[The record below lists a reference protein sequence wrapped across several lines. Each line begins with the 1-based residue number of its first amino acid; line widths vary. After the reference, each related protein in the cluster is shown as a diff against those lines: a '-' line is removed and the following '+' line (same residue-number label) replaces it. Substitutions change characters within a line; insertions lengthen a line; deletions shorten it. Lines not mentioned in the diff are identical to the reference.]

1 MKHTIRAALLALGLV
16 VLCAPFPGAAK
27 EATKPVENTASR
39 KAPSGFAGSVLIT
52 TDAEWRKKWGA
63 PGDATPQVAQADVVS
78 RGTKLWALVYF
89 SAPQLDSAGR
99 TNVICDLKFIR
110 PDGKTALDQKGIACF
125 KGLLGG
131 DPRKVYLSS
140 QTIEFVGDPGDPTG
154 TWRIQVIL
162 RDMNGKTELPLFTV
176 FTLRE

>member
-1 MKHTIRAALLALGLV
+1 MKNTVRAALLGLGVAL
-16 VLCAPFPGAAK
+16 LCAPLAGVTK
-27 EATKPVENTASR
+27 EAPKPAESTASR

-52 TDAEWRKKWGA
+52 TDAEWRKKWGT

-78 RGTKLWALVYF
+78 RGTKLWALVFF

-99 TNVICDLKFIR
+99 ANVICDLKFVR

-131 DPRKVYLSS
+131 DPRKFYLSS
-140 QTIEFVGDPGDPTG
+140 QTIEFIGDPGDPTG

-162 RDMNGKTELPLFTV
+162 RDMNGRTELPLFTV